1 MGRRILLV
9 LLGAFAGS
17 ISQLGYALG
26 LGEITL
32 KSALN
37 QPLNA
42 EIQLLEV
49 RDLTESEILIGLA
62 SAADFERVGVD
73 RPYFLTD
80 LKFKVDLK
88 SASGPVIHVTSR
100 KLVREPYLNFVLQ
113 AQWPSGR
120 LLREYTVLMDLPL
133 FSDTP
138 ARPVAPAKTSPAK
151 PVPAQQTSGS
161 SNYNPRSSYDQAPG
175 RSQTGAGD
183 TQQVAATYQEGDSY
197 KVQANDT
204 LWEIAKQVRP
214 DRSVSIQQTMLAM
227 QQANPQAFI
236 NNNINLLKKGQ
247 ILRIPSREQIVDYKQ
262 SQAVRE
268 VAAQNARW
276 SGAPSDALAG
286 TGSEQLDASRN
297 YQSQSQGTASTGGRV
312 KLSSPEEFS
321 AANEGRGSG
330 AGESSQEALEN
341 ELAITLEQLDKTE
354 RENSDL
360 RSRIASLED
369 QITTM
374 ERMVELTNDEL
385 RALQLSAAKTRDEQN
400 AAETAANDDQLVGEG
415 EEVLADS
422 GESAVE
428 EDTVDAADVAEAP
441 VSAENEVVEP
451 EPTPTPVPTPTVSPT
466 KVVIPAAP
474 QKTLLDHVM
483 DNILYIA
490 LGLLVVIGG
499 VVAFLKFRN
508 KEEENDS
515 FDDDFIEQP
524 LFAEAPEEPE
534 STEDE
539 FESLAMDDLSES
551 EDELE
556 REDELRE
563 PEEELSEPET
573 EDVVGEADIYIAYG
587 KYDQAEEMLS
597 KAIAREPSNPLI
609 RAKLLEVYAA
619 EQDADRFDPQYAAL
633 IALGDA
639 DAIERAAQLRE
650 TIRGASPFDA
660 SLYSAD
666 SIAQEPANE
675 LSSYENDFS
684 DLSLDLDT
692 DEEPLSLDLPEESV
706 EDDIDSEEFT
716 LNIAPELN
724 SDEDLDEDEFELSL
738 DLSDGEDLETE
749 GLSAESG
756 VAEDDLLALDEDAFD
771 LSLGDE
777 DGAADE
783 TEHETLDFGEI
794 SLDDD
799 EEPAS
804 LESLEDEFELDLDL
818 GDELA
823 TDDDDFNV
831 ELAEEPV
838 EEEDEDVLA
847 LNVPDEFSME
857 AEGEAGDDF
866 DLDLEELDSVLD
878 VDDVA
883 EGDTGQFDLSELD
896 ALSVENE
903 LDDVAANEDV
913 SASEPETDDDFE
925 SVLALDDEP
934 KQTEARDSDNDDL
947 DLDSELD
954 LSALDEELDALT
966 SDLSVESADIDDL
979 ESLGGD
985 DFDESDDSA
994 VAAEMEEPITD
1005 FDDLDADIGMNLGDA
1020 ADELAAELELGL
1032 DEDDALQPAE
1042 LPPELEAELEFDV
1055 EDTSEVEPEFVE
1067 SVEPADET
1075 DESLFDAALADV
1087 PSSSNMDFEIPEIDP
1102 EGDDDLGFLSDSD
1115 ETATKLDLARA
1126 YIDMGDAEGA
1136 KDILD
1141 EIMKEGTDQQKQEA
1155 EALLSKV

>member
-151 PVPAQQTSGS
+151 TVPAQQTSGS

-175 RSQTGAGD
+175 RSQGGAGD
-183 TQQVAATYQEGDSY
+183 TQQAATYQEGDSY

-297 YQSQSQGTASTGGRV
+297 YQSQSQGAASTGGRV

-360 RSRIASLED
+360 RSRIASLEE

-385 RALQLSAAKTRDEQN
+385 RALQLSAAKTRDEQSV
-400 AAETAANDDQLVGEG
+400 AEAAANDDQGVGAG

-422 GESAVE
+422 GESAGE
-428 EDTVDAADVAEAP
+428 AEDTIDAADVAEAP
-441 VSAENEVVEP
+441 VIAENDVVEP

-499 VVAFLKFRN
+499 IVAFLKFRN

-534 STEDE
+534 TEDE

-556 REDELRE
+556 REDELEE
-563 PEEELSEPET
+563 PEQELSEPET

-639 DAIERAAQLRE
+639 DAVERAAQLRE

-666 SIAQEPANE
+666 SVAEEPANA

-692 DEEPLSLDLPEESV
+692 DEEPLSLDLPEEGA
-706 EDDIDSEEFT
+706 EDDIDSDEFT
-716 LNIAPELN
+716 LNIAPESS
-724 SDEDLDEDEFELSL
+724 SDEELDEDEFELSL
-738 DLSDGEDLETE
+738 DLSDDEDLQ
-749 GLSAESG
+749 
-756 VAEDDLLALDEDAFD
+756 AEDLSTASGEAEEDLLALDEDAFD

-777 DGAADE
+777 DEAASGA
-783 TEHETLDFGEI
+783 EHETLDFGEI
-794 SLDDD
+794 SLED
-799 EEPAS
+799 EGVEP
-804 LESLEDEFELDLDL
+804 ESLDDEFELDLDL

-831 ELAEEPV
+831 ELAEEPA

-847 LNVPDEFSME
+847 LDVPDEFSME
-857 AEGEAGDDF
+857 SEGEAGDDF

-896 ALSVENE
+896 ALSVEDD
-903 LDDVAANEDV
+903 LDNVAANEE
-913 SASEPETDDDFE
+913 APAAEPEVDDDFE

-934 KQTEARDSDNDDL
+934 AQAESRESDNDDL
-947 DLDSELD
+947 DLESELD

-979 ESLGGD
+979 ESLD
-985 DFDESDDSA
+985 SDEVASSDDASDTL
-994 VAAEMEEPITD
+994 EMEEPITD

-1020 ADELAAELELGL
+1020 ADELEAELELGL
-1032 DEDDALQPAE
+1032 DDDDALQPAE
-1042 LPPELEAELEFDV
+1042 LPPELEAELEFEG
-1055 EDTSEVEPEFVE
+1055 EDTAEAEPEFVE
-1067 SVEPADET
+1067 PVEPADET

-1087 PSSSNMDFEIPEIDP
+1087 PSSSSTDFEIPEIDP

>member
-183 TQQVAATYQEGDSY
+183 AQQVAATYQEGDSY
-197 KVQANDT
+197 KVQANHFMGN
-204 LWEIAKQVRP
+204 
-214 DRSVSIQQTMLAM
+214 S
-227 QQANPQAFI
+227 QAGETGSQRQYSANHAGNAASESPGLY

-428 EDTVDAADVAEAP
+428 EDTVDAADVAEVP

-619 EQDADRFDPQYAAL
+619 EQDADRFDPQYTAL

-666 SIAQEPANE
+666 SIAIAQEPANE

-692 DEEPLSLDLPEESV
+692 DEEPLSLDLPEESI

-738 DLSDGEDLETE
+738 DLSDGEDLEAE
-749 GLSAESG
+749 GLSAESD
-756 VAEDDLLALDEDAFD
+756 VAENDLLALDEDAFD

-777 DGAADE
+777 DDASEEA
-783 TEHETLDFGEI
+783 EHETLDFGEI

-804 LESLEDEFELDLDL
+804 LESLEDEFELELDL

-896 ALSVENE
+896 ALSVE
-903 LDDVAANEDV
+903 
-913 SASEPETDDDFE
+913 
-925 SVLALDDEP
+925 
-934 KQTEARDSDNDDL
+934 
-947 DLDSELD
+947 
-954 LSALDEELDALT
+954 
-966 SDLSVESADIDDL
+966 
-979 ESLGGD
+979 
-985 DFDESDDSA
+985 
-994 VAAEMEEPITD
+994 MEEPITD

-1020 ADELAAELELGL
+1020 ADELEAELELGL